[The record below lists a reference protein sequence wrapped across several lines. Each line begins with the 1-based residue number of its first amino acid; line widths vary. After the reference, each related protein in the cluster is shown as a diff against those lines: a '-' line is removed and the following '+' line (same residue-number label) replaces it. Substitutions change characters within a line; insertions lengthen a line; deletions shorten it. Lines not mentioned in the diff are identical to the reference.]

1 MGRLVPIAE
10 NATNSP
16 AFHGIKN
23 ILRKNGVVVDTLY
36 LSNIANFMNDS
47 NKQKALVR
55 SIRNLIDPSTFVI
68 SCPRIQG
75 KIALHQVI
83 TRGSV
88 ILNNSLAVPPTIF
101 DAQTCF

>member
-55 SIRNLIDPSTFVI
+55 SIRNLIDMKTTFKNI
-68 SCPRIQG
+68 FHHLMQNITNL
-75 KIALHQVI
+75 KIYM
-83 TRGSV
+83 T
-88 ILNNSLAVPPTIF
+88 
-101 DAQTCF
+101 